1 MHSKNTNTEA
11 KKNNINVIINIYVN
25 VSIYL
30 ARRSLAIESLIDLQL
45 YIHSAT
51 LAKWR
56 RVSCCHHISV
66 SAQTHQSAPARH
78 SEQMIYEKLTE

>member
-1 MHSKNTNTEA
+1 M
-11 KKNNINVIINIYVN
+11 YVK

-30 ARRSLAIESLIDLQL
+30 ARSSLAIESLIYLQL

-56 RVSCCHHISV
+56 AVSCCHHISV
-66 SAQTHQSAPARH
+66 SAQTHQSAPAH
-78 SEQMIYEKLTE
+78 PSEQR